1 MTRGSTGLPKVIPVT
16 ETNLA
21 QILSVGA
28 RVVVNF
34 ALKRDPR
41 VLETGVLNLNFP
53 SEVSELDTPSGK
65 EPYGYSS
72 GTYAKFHPEFGAARL
87 VPRQVEIDSLGGGV
101 RKEDWERRF
110 ELVYQS
116 AGGGEGGSVIGV
128 APRIISFS
136 DYLHNRDPLL

>member
-53 SEVSELDTPSGK
+53 SEVSELDTPSGR

-72 GTYAKFHPEFGAARL
+72 GTYAKFHPEFGGARL
-87 VPRQVEIDSLGGGV
+87 LPRQGEIDSLGGGIVKEDGV
-101 RKEDWERRF
+101 RKFARW
-110 ELVYQS
+110 YQGGK
-116 AGGGEGGSVIGV
+116 GGGVGRVIVVSPVVSVCV
-128 APRIISFS
+128 R
-136 DYLHNRDPLL
+136 